1 LDASNNQSR
10 TLTIWRFSDGKAGH
24 DAQSVGLVQALSDLT
39 SCTQL
44 DIRVPPALNTLACL
58 VGAGYLTTK
67 TFPDP
72 DLIIG
77 AGHATHL
84 PLLCA
89 KKYRGGNTVVIMT
102 PSLPTSWFDLC
113 LVPAHDDPKLSKNIV
128 LTKGA
133 MNTIK
138 AGNSHQPHKGLIL
151 IGGPSKHFSWNT
163 DDILNQIKTLINGDI
178 QDWVISDSPRT
189 PAETRNALQTL
200 SSNRIHYCSHDSTDK
215 GWLAEQLG
223 IAGTTWVSEDS
234 VSMIYEA
241 LTSGTAVG
249 LLRVSPKHSGR
260 IQKAVNPLIK
270 EGYLTRFE
278 SWCANQKLTHNKG
291 SFSEADRCAR
301 LVLDRLFPLPD
312 AGHS

>member
-1 LDASNNQSR
+1 MDASNNQSR

-24 DAQSVGLVQALSDLT
+24 DSQSVGLVQALSGLT

-44 DIRVPPALNTLACL
+44 DIRVPPSLNTLACL

-89 KKYRGGNTVVIMT
+89 RKYRGGNTVVIMK
-102 PSLPTSWFDLC
+102 PSLPTSWFNLC
-113 LVPAHDDPKLSKNIV
+113 LVPAHDDPKLTKNIV

-138 AGNSHQPHKGLIL
+138 PGNTHQSDKGLML
-151 IGGPSKHFSWNT
+151 VGGPSKHFSWNT
-163 DDILNQIKTLINGDI
+163 DDVLNQIKTLIDAEI
-178 QDWVISDSPRT
+178 QDWVITDSPRT
-189 PAETRNALQTL
+189 PGETSNALQTL
-200 SSNRIHYCSHDSTDK
+200 SSDRTQYCPHDSTNK

-223 IAGTTWVSEDS
+223 IAGSAWVTEDS

-241 LTSGTAVG
+241 LTSGASVG
-249 LLRVSPKHSGR
+249 LLRVSPPNSGR
-260 IQKAVNPLIK
+260 IQKAIKPLIE

-278 SWCANQKLTHNKG
+278 SWRTNHKLVHKKG
-291 SFSEADRCAR
+291 DFNEAVRCAG
-301 LVLDRLFPLPD
+301 LVLGRFFPLPD
-312 AGHS
+312 AGRS